1 MSKAEISRRKFLGGT
16 GSLALAL
23 PFASSIPAVA
33 QVGRGPVNPN
43 ASTRATFPFR
53 QLPVRQRGTTVIPV
67 DPPTD
72 GVSDCGPA
80 IQAAIDALPED
91 GGTVLVRYHRTG
103 NSTDC
108 VYMIDTTANVEPSG
122 QHPHYGLKLRSNMLL
137 QFEPRV
143 QLQAMPNNLS
153 RAYVLYLLNCHD
165 VEIANGSIIG
175 ERYTHTRSGSGT
187 DEWGYGIAI
196 AGSTQI
202 TVRSTHV
209 SAFEGD
215 GISIARAGTP
225 TVVSTDVIL
234 YDVVC
239 TNNRRQAVSITS
251 GDHLYFL
258 DSTFS
263 DTHGTAPADGIDIEG
278 SVSNVWI
285 DNCIIQ
291 NNQGNGVEVNGSSGN
306 YHISNINI
314 TNSVLSGSYSGIYLA
329 GRKTSSIDGGTFYG
343 NAIYQNWSQGIHFGG
358 PTTTNFSIGGTN
370 ACDPRNNSFA
380 NNLVADSQMMSPLS
394 AKAQK
399 QGYVSGPDMFVA
411 DPALEP
417 EKNNVIGWNF
427 YSDGDASTTGPG
439 QHPCPNLDGPPGHQK

>member
-1 MSKAEISRRKFLGGT
+1 MNKTEISRRKFLGGT

-23 PFASSIPAVA
+23 PLASLPVAAQELNNNPHNLATTRPAA
-33 QVGRGPVNPN
+33 
-43 ASTRATFPFR
+43 FPYR
-53 QLPVRQRGTTVIPV
+53 QLPVRQRGSTVIPV

-91 GGTVLVRYHRTG
+91 GGTVLVRYHQTG

-108 VYMIDTTANVEPSG
+108 VYMIDTSVNVEDSG

-153 RAYVLYLLNCHD
+153 RAYVLYLVNCHD

-196 AGSTQI
+196 AGSTQV

-225 TVVSTDVIL
+225 TIVSTDVVIW
-234 YDVVC
+234 DVVC
-239 TNNRRQAVSITS
+239 SNNRRQAVSITS

-263 DTHGTAPADGIDIEG
+263 DTHGTAPSDGIDIEG

-306 YHISNINI
+306 YQISNINI
-314 TNSVLSGSYSGIYLA
+314 TNCVLSGSYSGIYLA

-343 NAIYQNWSQGIHFGG
+343 NAIYHNWSEGIHFGG
-358 PTTTNFSIGGTN
+358 PTTTNFSIGGTS

-394 AKAQK
+394 ANAQK
-399 QGYVSGPDMFVA
+399 QGYVPGADMFVA
-411 DPALEP
+411 DPTLEP
-417 EKNNVIGWNF
+417 AQNNVIGWNF
-427 YSDGDASTTGPG
+427 YYSPDASYTGANV
-439 QHPCPNLDGPPGHQK
+439 HPCDGLPFQR